1 MSVSCPVPSHY
12 NLLPT
17 LLPQQKT
24 ESRLFAYLISLWF
37 TIPLIGFTLYGGPIS
52 DYYFYF
58 SIPMVLFVIT
68 YIQQQFLLSRLKIDA
83 LIILPILWIV
93 FIYFN
98 TKNHWI
104 KPTEGGL
111 KAQKLEVRKLMS
123 EKNH

>member
-1 MSVSCPVPSHY
+1 
-12 NLLPT
+12 
-17 LLPQQKT
+17 
-24 ESRLFAYLISLWF
+24 
-37 TIPLIGFTLYGGPIS
+37 
-52 DYYFYF
+52 
-58 SIPMVLFVIT
+58 MVLFVIT

-123 EKNH
+123 EKKSLEYNEGDTKTYLYTIWTENKK